1 MVINIKWSELK
12 LIENKP
18 DKFIKVVIKM
28 LPYWMEKKIE
38 ECSLSW
44 NWIKS
49 SIDWFI
55 GRVRCNYKHHLIET
69 IQQLIQ

>member
-18 DKFIKVVIKM
+18 DKFIKVVIEM

-38 ECSLSW
+38 ESSLVKL
-44 NWIKS
+44 NKV
-49 SIDWFI
+49 ID
-55 GRVRCNYKHHLIET
+55 RLIYWACAL
-69 IQQLIQ
+69 QL

>member
-18 DKFIKVVIKM
+18 NKFIKVVIEM

-38 ECSLSW
+38 ECSLVKL
-44 NWIKS
+44 NKV
-49 SIDWFI
+49 ID
-55 GRVRCNYKHHLIET
+55 RLIYWACAL
-69 IQQLIQ
+69 QL